1 VTGADVWV
9 CILERDCAAHI
20 ANPEEFV
27 ENLLVL
33 CVCFY

>member
-1 VTGADVWV
+1 VNGADVWV
-9 CILERDCAAHI
+9 CNLVRGCAAHI

-33 CVCFY
+33 CVVL